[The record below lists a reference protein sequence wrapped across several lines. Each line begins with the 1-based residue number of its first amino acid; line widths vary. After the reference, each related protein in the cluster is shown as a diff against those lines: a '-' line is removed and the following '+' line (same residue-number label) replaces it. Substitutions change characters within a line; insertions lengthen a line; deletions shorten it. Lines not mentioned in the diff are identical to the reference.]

1 MAKGFSLTDS
11 IRIVVH
17 LFISGVVVFIFQKNV
32 DSFANVRLSL
42 QSERPELI
50 QLFFD
55 SGDGFNEAQS
65 SRQMITPA
73 QQRGE
78 PFSLPITVA
87 CQRLRLDFGDAGAIV
102 KLLSATLVTS
112 KGNSL
117 DIMDKITSPANFYD
131 VRTSELSRRVFVATA
146 NDPYVV
152 LNGEYSDLTLASF
165 SLMSLFKMMLLFVF
179 SFIIIAIT
187 DYWVN
192 KKD

>member
-165 SLMSLFKMMLLFVF
+165 SLMSLFKMIMVTLI
-179 SFIIIAIT
+179 SS
-187 DYWVN
+187 
-192 KKD
+192 